1 MTREEE
7 KQIGEGLADGEI
19 VELYWERSERAI
31 QETSK
36 KYGRYLHTIAYN
48 ILHDRLDCE
57 ECVNDTYLGVW
68 NRIPPARPNAF
79 RVFLSK
85 IARNISIDRFRKN
98 HAARRIPSEMTVALD
113 ELEECVADPATPE
126 SEYAIGAMIRVLNEF
141 LRGLDAKDEFI
152 FICRYYYAD
161 SVNRIAE
168 LLEVNRTTVY
178 RALGEMRQN
187 LKIALEKEGWK
198 YE

>member
-1 MTREEE
+1 MTKEE
-7 KQIGEGLADGEI
+7 KQIGEGLADREI

-31 QETSK
+31 EETSK

-98 HAARRIPSEMTVALD
+98 HASRRIPSEMTVALD
-113 ELEECVADPATPE
+113 ELEECVADPSTPE

-161 SVNRIAE
+161 SVDRIAE
-168 LLEVNRTTVY
+168 LLEVNRSTVY
-178 RALGEMRQN
+178 RALGEMRKN
-187 LKIALEKEGWK
+187 LKMALEKEGWK

>member
-1 MTREEE
+1 MTKEEE
-7 KQIGEGLADGEI
+7 KLIGENLGDGEI
-19 VELYWERSERAI
+19 VELYWQRSERAI
-31 QETSK
+31 EETSK
-36 KYGRYLHTIAYN
+36 KYGRYLHTIAHN

-68 NRIPPARPNAF
+68 NRIPPARPNVF

-98 HAARRIPSEMTVALD
+98 HAARRVPSEMTVALE
-113 ELEECVADPATPE
+113 ELDECVSDPETPE
-126 SEYAIGAMIRVLNEF
+126 TEYAIRAMIRVLNEF
-141 LRGLDAKDEFI
+141 LRSLDPKNEFI

-161 SVNRIAE
+161 SADRIAQ
-168 LLEVNRTTVY
+168 LLDVSRSTVY
-178 RALGEMRQN
+178 RALEEMRRG
-187 LKIALEKEGWK
+187 LKEALEKEGWK